1 MTDVFQKNE
10 INLLMK
16 FSKIVIIFDKILYNF
31 DQFVSHMSQ
40 GYLTKQN
47 LVLVTGHKATWQK
60 GSLSQGF
67 W

>member
-47 LVLVTGHKATWQK
+47 LVLVTGHKAT
-60 GSLSQGF
+60 
-67 W
+67 